1 MSQSARGC
9 TRIATGHLPGGA
21 HAVVVKWNDRD
32 VQGAAA
38 LQCRATEPKQ
48 RLRASAVVCLTTTN
62 AGSDIFLRSK
72 AGSKIRIVC
81 GPRNSR
87 ILRTK
92 GAKVQLSSFMG
103 FDGLAYCWSMIFSE
117 NGSHFS
123 GSCSNIH
130 AP

>member
-1 MSQSARGC
+1 MRELAVLSA
-9 TRIATGHLPGGA
+9 L
-21 HAVVVKWNDRD
+21 
-32 VQGAAA
+32 AA
-38 LQCRATEPKQ
+38 LGCGLAVSGWPLSPTMNVKSPHGPA
-48 RLRASAVVCLTTTN
+48 ASVAATN

-81 GPRNSR
+81 GLRNSH

-92 GAKVQLSSFMG
+92 GAKVQLNSFMG
-103 FDGLAYCWSMIFSE
+103 FDGLAYCWSMIFSK